1 MATCDQ
7 CGNDYANPMRIEKD
21 GASYTFDSFE
31 CAMTKLAPTCPECDA
46 RILGHGVDAQGHTY
60 CCNHCADRAGARG

>member
-21 GASYTFDSFE
+21 GESYIFDSFE
-31 CAMTKLAPTCPECDA
+31 CAMTKLAPTCPAC
-46 RILGHGVDAQGHTY
+46 RTRVLGHGVAAQGRVY
-60 CCNHCADRAGARG
+60 CCNHCAGHAEAG